1 MPRNTLPYFS
11 MHSSWPYICVVVA
24 VVVPDD
30 VAVLDFVELGV
41 VLGVVIAVDVSVV
54 DVSVDV
60 TVVVPDVD
68 VVGEVVG
75 DVLVVS
81 DVV

>member
-1 MPRNTLPYFS
+1 M
-11 MHSSWPYICVVVA
+11 VA

-30 VAVLDFVELGV
+30 VAVLGFVEHGGE
-41 VLGVVIAVDVSVV
+41 LGVVIAVDVSVV
-54 DVSVDV
+54 YVCVDV